1 MDQMVLQGS
10 YWPADESRNVQNVS
24 IEEALAQAAKAVPA
38 RLALVEVVPPSM
50 GSPVKSAQTNREWTS
65 VNFMAMPATAASA
78 DALLG
83 TVDGRRNAHAGHR
96 RHAHGQISLRCPCC
110 RTRQCA

>member
-24 IEEALAQAAKAVPA
+24 IGEALAQAAKAVPD

-50 GSPVKSAQTNREWTS
+50 GSPVKSAQTNREWT
-65 VNFMAMPATAASA
+65 FRQLHG
-78 DALLG
+78 DARHCR
-83 TVDGRRNAHAGHR
+83 VGRCVAGN
-96 RHAHGQISLRCPCC
+96 G
-110 RTRQCA
+110 